1 MNAHPILELVLN
13 SNGFSFRSDTGEIFR
28 INATAR
34 QILGWLRDC
43 EDESAIIRRMAEHY
57 NVPAP
62 RARRDLST
70 FLEHLQSL
78 HLLETP

>member
-1 MNAHPILELVLN
+1 MNAQPILELVVN

-28 INATAR
+28 LNATAR
-34 QILGWLRDC
+34 QVLGWMRECD
-43 EDESAIIRRMAEHY
+43 DESTVVRRLADEY

-62 RARRDLST
+62 RARRDVSA

-78 HLLETP
+78 HLLQTS